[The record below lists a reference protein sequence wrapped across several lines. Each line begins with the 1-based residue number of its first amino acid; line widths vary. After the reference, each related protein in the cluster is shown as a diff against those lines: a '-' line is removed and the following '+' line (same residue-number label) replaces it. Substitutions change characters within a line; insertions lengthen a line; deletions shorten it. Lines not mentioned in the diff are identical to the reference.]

1 MDVIL
6 VPLLQMI
13 ATVVDL
19 YVWALIISVII
30 SWLIAFGVLDTRNR
44 FVYLV
49 SDFFYRITEPA
60 LGRIRSFLPN
70 LGGVDISPIILIVV
84 LYFIQGML
92 MRLAF
97 KLAS

>member
-19 YVWALIISVII
+19 YVWALIISII
-30 SWLIAFGVLDTRNR
+30 LSWLSAFGVLDMRNR

-60 LGRIRSFLPN
+60 LAPIRRRLPS
-70 LGGVDISPIILIVV
+70 LGNIDLSPIVLILL
-84 LYFIQGML
+84 LYFVQNIL